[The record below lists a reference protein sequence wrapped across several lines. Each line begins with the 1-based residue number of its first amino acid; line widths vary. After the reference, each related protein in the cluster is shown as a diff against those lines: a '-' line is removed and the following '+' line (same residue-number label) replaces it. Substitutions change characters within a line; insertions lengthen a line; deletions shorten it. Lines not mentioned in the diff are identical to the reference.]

1 MLRIF
6 EFGVLLFDCFVNRQK
21 FVSTFT
27 SYGHYAGEVESGR
40 WHNHRQTRSCISNRS
55 TWLFFVDTL
64 EKNYNLLQTV
74 CFSTTLHM
82 QTDNNGTCH
91 AVVTYR
97 LVFIFI
103 TIHYSCFISILTS
116 LTNNSHYCNPGI
128 PNPMIPVFTC
138 VLRVGFCIPIITVQ
152 LRTRSIRGLV
162 VAVHLRIIRVRR
174 YAQSAHHWFWRQ
186 DPRWRIS
193 AILDID
199 AKMQQE
205 VKAMPISIS
214 ASFTNV
220 KWVA

>member
-103 TIHYSCFISILTS
+103 TTYPLLLFYFNLNISHKQFPLLQSRDSESHDPGLYMCIACGILYTRNHS
-116 LTNNSHYCNPGI
+116 TVADAVNPRTRCGSTLAD
-128 PNPMIPVFTC
+128 NPRT
-138 VLRVGFCIPIITVQ
+138 PI
-152 LRTRSIRGLV
+152 RSIRTPLIL
-162 VAVHLRIIRVRR
+162 ASRSKMADIRHLG
-174 YAQSAHHWFWRQ
+174 YWRQ
-186 DPRWRIS
+186 NATRGQSNAYLNKR
-193 AILDID
+193 L
-199 AKMQQE
+199 
-205 VKAMPISIS
+205 
-214 ASFTNV
+214 FY
-220 KWVA
+220 